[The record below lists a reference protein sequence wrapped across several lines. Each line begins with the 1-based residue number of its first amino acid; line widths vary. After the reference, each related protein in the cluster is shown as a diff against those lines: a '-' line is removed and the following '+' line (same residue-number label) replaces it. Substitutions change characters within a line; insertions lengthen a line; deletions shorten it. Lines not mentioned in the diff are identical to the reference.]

1 MVDQFVNQM
10 IDKGAELLKKEI
22 EKRALEGKEMINKK
36 LFRKE
41 NSLGKVVVCGL
52 AGQGK
57 SNLIN
62 KILNKKVAESKGAEG
77 GSQGVTKSITEYKS
91 VLTNGLKIKLYDT
104 PGIGDMDVKLGE
116 LKNQFE
122 SMFSNKTITAFLYVK
137 RLDENRIYQDEYPA
151 IQICESCISD
161 EINALKHVIVVFTY
175 YDKLDE
181 KSKAEDIA
189 TSMLK
194 EYNKNVKQGN
204 FIDKYVILDINN
216 PSKSIEKIINYLKQ
230 FEIKLHISNQ
240 FLIGYATEILK
251 QYGVD
256 VNCFNYNTLINKKD
270 IFGNTI
276 QVRIDQIQIGDL
288 VETLPGRF
296 ESVLTVNNHINCL
309 FPVLSIH
316 IRIDDTNEVI
326 LEVTGNHMLYI
337 KRKEQVLFIPAHKVE
352 IFDEIEIN
360 RREKHFG
367 RIVQIRQIIST
378 KVVNIRTPSRMLITN
393 NVIVSCDVVEDLG
406 EFGGFVLSKA
416 AKINKYLP
424 QKISEMVNK
433 VYNGMRKI
441 KNKLKF

>member
-256 VNCFNYNTLINKKD
+256 VNCFNYNT
-270 IFGNTI
+270 F
-276 QVRIDQIQIGDL
+276 
-288 VETLPGRF
+288 
-296 ESVLTVNNHINCL
+296 NNHINCL

-360 RREKHFG
+360 RREKQFG